1 MGGPRT
7 PQINL
12 LDYPWKDDDRD
23 WFERN
28 PKRAHRVRMPSP
40 GEVDEEVANTPA
52 GTALMMIVRQIKPGV
67 RIRPAVSVDVELL
80 PIPDDEATAHA
91 LFEAAMGREHLPPD
105 PQALRE
111 LSKKYSMR
119 GGQSDA

>member
-1 MGGPRT
+1 M
-7 PQINL
+7 
-12 LDYPWKDDDRD
+12 
-23 WFERN
+23 
-28 PKRAHRVRMPSP
+28 
-40 GEVDEEVANTPA
+40 ANTPA
-52 GTALMMIVRQIKPGV
+52 GTVLMMIVRQIKPGV

>member
-1 MGGPRT
+1 
-7 PQINL
+7 
-12 LDYPWKDDDRD
+12 
-23 WFERN
+23 
-28 PKRAHRVRMPSP
+28 
-40 GEVDEEVANTPA
+40 
-52 GTALMMIVRQIKPGV
+52 MMIVRQIKPGV
-67 RIRPAVSVDVELL
+67 SIRPAVSVDVGLL
-80 PIPDDEATAHA
+80 PIPNDEATAHA